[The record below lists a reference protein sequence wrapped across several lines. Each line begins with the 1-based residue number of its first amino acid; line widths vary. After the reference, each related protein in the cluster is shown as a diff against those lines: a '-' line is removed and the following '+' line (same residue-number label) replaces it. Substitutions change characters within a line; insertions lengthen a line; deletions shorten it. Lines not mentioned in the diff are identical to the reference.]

1 MAVINDVQSYSK
13 HVLSH
18 LHHNLTAFDDFV
30 IARTPHTSSSSN
42 PSLSFLPLF
51 DHFTET
57 SLVAMIL
64 PSLIGYLVMFAS
76 LFTHATACD
85 CSELRML
92 FSLRSSRV
100 ASLPGMCWAPEE
112 TIVVLLERERA
123 LLGLEKPPVCPLV
136 EA

>member
-1 MAVINDVQSYSK
+1 MAVINDVQWYSK

-18 LHHNLTAFDDFV
+18 LHHNLTPFVDFV
-30 IARTPHTSSSSN
+30 FVRTPHTSSSSN

-51 DHFTET
+51 DHFIET

-76 LFTHATACD
+76 PFSHATAGD
-85 CSELRML
+85 GSELRML
-92 FSLRSSRV
+92 LSLRSSRV
-100 ASLPGMCWAPEE
+100 ASLPGVCWAPEE
-112 TIVVLLERERA
+112 TIVVVLEREWA